1 MLAIKKGMEMKVKVL
16 KTFFDLQLNRQLRK
30 NSIITLNED
39 RAKELEKLNLV
50 KIISLDPVR
59 IIANLIETND
69 IEIKIPEKETKEV
82 KKKRRKK

>member
-1 MLAIKKGMEMKVKVL
+1 MKVKVL
-16 KTFFDLQLNRQLRK
+16 KTFFDLQLNRPLQK
-30 NSIITLNED
+30 NRIITLNED

-50 KIISLDPVR
+50 KIISSDPMD
-59 IIANLIETND
+59 IIAKEIETND

>member
-1 MLAIKKGMEMKVKVL
+1 MKVKVL
-16 KTFFDLQLNRQLRK
+16 KTFFDLQLNRPLQK
-30 NSIITLNED
+30 NRIITLNED

-50 KIISLDPVR
+50 KIISLDPMD
-59 IIANLIETND
+59 IIAKEIETND

>member
-1 MLAIKKGMEMKVKVL
+1 MKVKVL
-16 KTFFDLQLNRQLRK
+16 KTFFDLQLNRPLQK
-30 NSIITLNED
+30 NRIITLNED

-50 KIISLDPVR
+50 KIISSEPMD
-59 IIANLIETND
+59 IIAKEIETND

>member
-1 MLAIKKGMEMKVKVL
+1 MKVKVL
-16 KTFFDLQLNRQLRK
+16 KTFFDLQLNRPLQK
-30 NSIITLNED
+30 NRIITLNED

-50 KIISLDPVR
+50 KIISSEPMD
-59 IIANLIETND
+59 IIANETETNE

>member
-1 MLAIKKGMEMKVKVL
+1 M
-16 KTFFDLQLNRQLRK
+16 
-30 NSIITLNED
+30 NED

-50 KIISLDPVR
+50 KIISLDPMD
-59 IIANLIETND
+59 IIAKEIETND

>member
-1 MLAIKKGMEMKVKVL
+1 MKVKVL
-16 KTFFDLQLNRQLRK
+16 KTFFDLQLNRPLQK
-30 NSIITLNED
+30 NRIITLNED

-50 KIISLDPVR
+50 KIISSDPMD
-59 IIANLIETND
+59 IIVKEIEAND

>member
-1 MLAIKKGMEMKVKVL
+1 MKAKVI
-16 KTFFDLQLNRQLRK
+16 KTFFDLQLNRPLQK
-30 NSIITLNED
+30 NRIITLNED

-50 KIISLDPVR
+50 KIISSESEPID

-82 KKKRRKK
+82 KKKRIKK

>member
-1 MLAIKKGMEMKVKVL
+1 MKAKVL
-16 KTFFDLQLNRQLRK
+16 KTFFDLQLDRPLQK

-50 KIISLDPVR
+50 KIISIDSVD
-59 IIANLIETND
+59 IIAKVIETND

-82 KKKRRKK
+82 KKNRRKK

>member
-1 MLAIKKGMEMKVKVL
+1 MKAKVI
-16 KTFFDLQLNRQLRK
+16 KTFFDLQLNRPLQK
-30 NSIITLNED
+30 NRIITLNED

-50 KIISLDPVR
+50 KIISSDPMD
-59 IIANLIETND
+59 IIAKEIEAND